1 LLNATCFAPNKWRK
15 KKLNKILPSKSTI
28 KSDSKIQIQLG
39 EEKHSELKTKY
50 RKPDASVQSINKE
63 NKISGLSIKSIEFKK
78 QIVENRKIENIDNNK
93 PFKIDDLLKY
103 WNYYLKQIDLEGK
116 QNILS
121 ILKMDIPKLKKNFEV
136 EFEVENSINKIEL
149 SNELDLILP
158 YLKDKLKNQ
167 QITFNIIINPKYKK
181 KNFYTP
187 DQKYKKMISIN
198 PDITLLKKTFNLDL

>member
-1 LLNATCFAPNKWRK
+1 MLNATCFAPNKWRK

-167 QITFNIIINPKYKK
+167 QITFNIIINPKCKK